1 MRLGRIPFRAAHLLA
16 SSSAQPTRATQK
28 PLHWLGVPDSWG
40 PLPRSV
46 RPRTSVTVTWGQV
59 VRSSTCG
66 LIAVT

>member
-40 PLPRSV
+40 LDTLAR
-46 RPRTSVTVTWGQV
+46 GAHLLDE
-59 VRSSTCG
+59 SSSLVPDTAPG
-66 LIAVT
+66 P